1 MAFTKGTATFTNG
14 STTVS
19 GVSLTTG
26 DTGYFASGT
35 EITVGNDPV
44 IDLVEAISAGSGV
57 FTLRDPWPH
66 ATGSYEFKAN
76 MTSEGIRDTN
86 VLLRNALQQNNNI
99 ILDLDDLTNIVD
111 TFLQGVSQFSN
122 EALSSNN
129 AAAWRSKLELGSAS
143 TKEVGDANAELV
155 DNARLKAVLGTDST
169 LIKKIPSLNALNFI
183 PDTLRKQVELSTQ
196 GKNTVLYN
204 ANGDP
209 SIMFPVYKFR
219 YEDLGFAGNPFGTG
233 VATAFLKGGVEKSEI
248 FIGCFQGR
256 VHNGQVV
263 SLPGLDPTTSINF
276 DNSKARCAANGP
288 GWHLMTEH
296 EWAAI
301 ALWCMAN
308 GYQPRGNSNYGR
320 AHDATHE
327 VGRRQDGGI
336 AGDTS
341 GSARI
346 LSGSG
351 PDAWRHDGSP
361 FGIADLV
368 GNIFEWTDLLKIVR
382 GQVICAPDND
392 FDLGEANWVAQQ
404 AFFDSA
410 STGTSGNLGAPTLA
424 DAVTNYADADPDSNS
439 NDGAYNSINPWSNMT
454 TSNNY
459 VSNELMKRLVI
470 EPAGI
475 SPQGYLTVR
484 NYGERFPRRGGN
496 WFSGSNAGLAA
507 RSLSGSRSYA
517 SSSVGF
523 RPAFVA

>member
-1 MAFTKGTATFTNG
+1 MYWTATSINVTANSAFVDVITG
-14 STTVS
+14 DDLSLIRPLSLLFVS
-19 GVSLTTG
+19 GYL
-26 DTGYFASGT
+26 
-35 EITVGNDPV
+35 PV
-44 IDLVEAISAGSGV
+44 VVKRATATQIELME
-57 FTLRDPWPH
+57 PWPNVTDNGRRAIIAKTAAEFDAAVDALNA
-66 ATGSYEFKAN
+66 ATDA
-76 MTSEGIRDTN
+76 TSAAGESIE
-86 VLLRNALQQNNNI
+86 
-99 ILDLDDLTNIVD
+99 
-111 TFLQGVSQFSN
+111 TFLQGVSQFSI
-122 EALSSNN
+122 EA
-129 AAAWRSKLELGSAS
+129 LGSANAS
-143 TKEVGDANAELV
+143 AWRTKLGLGSAATKAVGEANAELV
-155 DNARLKAVLGTDST
+155 DNTRLKAMLGTDST
-169 LIKKIPSLNALNFI
+169 LIKKVASLSNLNFI
-183 PDTLRKQVELSTQ
+183 PDTLRKQVELATQ

-233 VATAFLKGGVEKSEI
+233 VATAFLKNGVEKSEI

-301 ALWCMAN
+301 TLWCMAN
-308 GYQPRGNSNYGR
+308 GYQPRGNTNYGR

-341 GSARI
+341 GTARI

-439 NDGAYNSINPWSNMT
+439 NDSAYNSINPWSNMT

-459 VSNELMKRLVI
+459 VSNELMRRLMI

-475 SPQGYLTVR
+475 SPQGYLAVR
-484 NYGERFPRRGGN
+484 NYGERFPRRGGG
-496 WFSGSNAGLAA
+496 WYGGSNAGLAA
-507 RSLSGSRSYA
+507 RILYDSRSYA

>member
-1 MAFTKGTATFTNG
+1 MTAYVRSTDVNLAQNSKFIQVNDSATIGNIRDGWSIFINQQLVGIAKSVNTAGSPPTIELYETYTGTAIT
-14 STTVS
+14 
-19 GVSLTTG
+19 
-26 DTGYFASGT
+26 SGT
-35 EITVGNDPV
+35 MYAVITQGV
-44 IDLVEAISAGSGV
+44 INAIGE
-57 FTLRDPWPH
+57 R
-66 ATGSYEFKAN
+66 
-76 MTSEGIRDTN
+76 
-86 VLLRNALQQNNNI
+86 
-99 ILDLDDLTNIVD
+99 LTNLTNTYEQVVD
-111 TFLQGVSQFSN
+111 SVSV
-122 EALSSNN
+122 
-129 AAAWRSKLELGSAS
+129 
-143 TKEVGDANAELV
+143 TPTANSLAKRTN
-155 DNARLKAVLGTDST
+155 DGRLKATNAVDSNDVVVLGQTGSVIT
-169 LIKKIPSLNALNFI
+169 LDQKTTSVSSPLTQKAPTIFI
-183 PDTLRKQVELSTQ
+183 PDTLRAQVELATQ

-233 VATAFLKGGVEKSEI
+233 VATAFLKNGVEKSEI

-263 SLPGLDPTTSINF
+263 SLPGLDPTTGINF
-276 DNSKARCAANGP
+276 DNSKARCAANGA

-301 ALWCMAN
+301 TLWCMAN
-308 GYQPRGNSNYGR
+308 GYQPRGNTNYGR

-341 GSARI
+341 GTARI
-346 LSGSG
+346 LTGTG

-424 DAVTNYADADPDSNS
+424 DAVTNYADADPDNNS
-439 NDGAYNSINPWSNMT
+439 NDGAYNPINPWSNMT

-459 VSNELMKRLVI
+459 VSNELMKRLMI

-496 WFSGSNAGLAA
+496 WSNGSNAGLAA
-507 RSLSGSRSYA
+507 RLLTHSRSHPD
-517 SSSVGF
+517 SSVGF

>member
-1 MAFTKGTATFTNG
+1 MYWTATSINVTANNAF
-14 STTVS
+14 VD
-19 GVSLTTG
+19 VTTG
-26 DTGYFASGT
+26 DDLSLIRPLSLLFVAGYL
-35 EITVGNDPV
+35 PV
-44 IDLVEAISAGSGV
+44 VVKRATATQIELME
-57 FTLRDPWPH
+57 PWPNVTDNGRRAIIAKTAAEFDAAVDALNA
-66 ATGSYEFKAN
+66 ATDA
-76 MTSEGIRDTN
+76 TSAAGESIE
-86 VLLRNALQQNNNI
+86 
-99 ILDLDDLTNIVD
+99 
-111 TFLQGVSQFSN
+111 TFLQGVSQFSS
-122 EALSSNN
+122 EALGSAD
-129 AAAWRSKLELGSAS
+129 AAAWRTKLGLGSAA
-143 TKEVGDANAELV
+143 TKAVGEANAELV
-155 DNARLKAVLGTDST
+155 DNTRLKAMLGTDST
-169 LIKKIPSLNALNFI
+169 LIKKVASLSNLNFI
-183 PDTLRKQVELSTQ
+183 PDTLRKQVELATQ

-233 VATAFLKGGVEKSEI
+233 VATAFLKGGIEKSEI

-256 VHNGQVV
+256 VHNNQVV
-263 SLPGLDPTTSINF
+263 SLPGLDPSTSISF
-276 DNSKARCAANGP
+276 DNSKARCVANGP

-301 ALWCMAN
+301 TLWCMAN
-308 GYQPRGNSNYGR
+308 GFQPRGNTNYGR

-336 AGDTS
+336 AGDAS
-341 GSARI
+341 GAARI
-346 LSGSG
+346 LNGSG
-351 PDAWRHDGSP
+351 PDAWRHDNSP

-368 GNIFEWTDLLKIVR
+368 GNVWEWTDLLKIVR

-439 NDGAYNSINPWSNMT
+439 NANAYNSINPWSSMA
-454 TSNNY
+454 TSGAY
-459 VSNELMKRLVI
+459 VSNELMKRLMI

-475 SPQGYLTVR
+475 SPQGYFYVR
-484 NYGERFPRRGGN
+484 NYGERFPFRGGS
-496 WFSGSNAGLAA
+496 WYYGSGAGLAA
-507 RSLSGSRSYA
+507 RSLNNSRS
-517 SSSVGF
+517 STTGSIGF